1 MRGIVGRGALV
12 ALLVLSVS
20 APAVAADD
28 WPVVGHD
35 PAQTRRSTVPAT
47 LHPLLRPGWPVIG
60 ASGPVRVA
68 PGGAVSLYGI
78 GFAYESFIGSDGL
91 FRRLGVPAFVGAIG
105 PDGRRYAFA
114 KPPGHRI
121 QAWSPTGAP
130 LWISGS
136 SASGLR
142 HPTW

>member
-47 LHPLLRPGWPVIG
+47 LHPLLRPRWPVIG

-114 KPPGHRI
+114 KPR
-121 QAWSPTGAP
+121 ATGSKRGVRPA
-130 LWISGS
+130 LRCGSRGS